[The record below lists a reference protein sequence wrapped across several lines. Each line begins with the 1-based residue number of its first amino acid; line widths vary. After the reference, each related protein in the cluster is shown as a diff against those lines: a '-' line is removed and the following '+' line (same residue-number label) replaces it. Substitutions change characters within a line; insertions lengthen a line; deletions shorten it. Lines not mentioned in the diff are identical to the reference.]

1 MMQIFAKKKNTATG
15 SVELKETSDLN
26 EHILNIITPSGI
38 DYDSTHA
45 NIGENVGKIYC
56 ISRYPA
62 ENIKYGWLAAL
73 CQLEGTITSIEFRRT
88 DADNLIDVYN
98 KKIAQ
103 LKGDRTTAKVESD
116 KQLIDKAIKDLEGL
130 IQKIAVQKEP
140 VGYVNIMLY
149 IRHTD
154 GRMLEDRIKRVSG
167 AVAVAQCK
175 LLNLKYKQLQ
185 AMKCM
190 APYGI
195 PSQQVAR
202 MGERNMPISTFL
214 GGFPM
219 ANAGINDPG
228 GYWLGRTSRT
238 NRVVIL
244 NQWIRSNDRVNSN
257 WFISGLPGSGKSTAI
272 KKIQTCEYSFGT
284 KIITLDPEE
293 EYVDLAAHPDINGDV
308 IDCAGGSAGRINP
321 LQVKYSPRI
330 TEDDLNDGENLN
342 DYMVYDEEMGISDL
356 ALHIQN
362 LRVFFKLYFGAE
374 SFDAG
379 IKTALEECIIEVYR
393 DFHITWDTEIAFLQ
407 PEDYPVIRDLY
418 NKVEEKSKKPDL
430 SQYKQSVYDR
440 LKDLLYSIAYGA
452 DQFIWNGP
460 TTINPQSDFIVLNCS
475 KLLEL
480 DENVKRAQ
488 FFNLTSWAW
497 HEMSKD
503 RSQKVIFGIDEGYLF
518 VDPDYPDLMKFVRNV
533 SKRDRKYEAGLMF
546 ITHSAVD
553 VLDPAVKRFGQAIID
568 NSCYRF
574 IMGTDGKNLQET
586 VDLFNLTEGEQTI
599 LASKSRGVGIL
610 FAGSV
615 RLDMRLEVS
624 NEMLEMFGKRG
635 GR

>member
-1 MMQIFAKKKNTATG
+1 MLHNGKTEKNRSTD
-15 SVELKETSDLN
+15 TSAASDVN
-26 EHILNIITPSGI
+26 ESILNIISPCGI
-38 DYDSTHA
+38 DYDNNHA

-56 ISRYPA
+56 ISRYPS
-62 ENIKYGWLAAL
+62 EDITYGWLAPL
-73 CQLEGTITSIEFRRT
+73 CQLEGTITSIEYRRT

-98 KKIAQ
+98 KKISQ
-103 LKGDRTTAKVESD
+103 LKGERTTAKEESE
-116 KQLIDKAIKDLEGL
+116 KQLNDKAIQDLEGL
-130 IQKIAVQKEP
+130 IKRIAVQKEP

-154 GRMLEDRIKRVSG
+154 MKQLEDRIKRVSG

-185 AMKCM
+185 ALKCI
-190 APYGI
+190 APYGTPNQI
-195 PSQQVAR
+195 VAQ

-228 GYWLGRTSRT
+228 GYFLGRTSRT
-238 NRVVIL
+238 NRIVIL
-244 NQWIRSNDRVNSN
+244 NQWLRNNDRVNSN
-257 WFISGLPGSGKSTAI
+257 WFISGLPGSGKSTAV
-272 KKIQTCEYSFGT
+272 KKINTCEHAFGA
-284 KIITLDPEE
+284 KIIIMDPEE
-293 EYVDLAAHPDINGDV
+293 EYIDLAMHPDIKGDV
-308 IDCAGGSAGRINP
+308 IDGAGGTSGRINP
-321 LQVKYSPRI
+321 LQVRYSPRI
-330 TEDDLNDGENLN
+330 TKEDLNSGEQLEN
-342 DYMVYDEEMGISDL
+342 YFIYEEDNGLSNL

-374 SFDAG
+374 NFDAG
-379 IKTALEECIIEVYR
+379 IKCALEECLIEVYK
-393 DFHITWDTEIAFLQ
+393 DFNITWDTEIAFLQ
-407 PEDYPVIRDLY
+407 AEDYPVLRDLY
-418 NKVEEKSKKPDL
+418 DKVDEKSKAEGL
-430 SQYKQSVYDR
+430 SAYKTSIYDR
-440 LKDLLYSIAYGA
+440 LKDMLYSIAYGA
-452 DQFIWNGP
+452 DQYVWNGP
-460 TTINPQSDFIVLNCS
+460 TTVNPQSDFIVLNCS
-475 KLLEL
+475 KLLEV

-488 FFNLTSWAW
+488 FFNLTSWSW

-503 RSQKVIFGIDEGYLF
+503 RNQKVIFNIDEGYLF

-533 SKRDRKYEAGLMF
+533 SKRDRKYEAGLIF

-574 IMGTDGKNLQET
+574 IMGCDGKNLQET
-586 VDLFNLTEGEQTI
+586 TDLFNLTDREQTI
-599 LASKSRGVGIL
+599 LASKTRGVGIL

-624 NEMLEMFGKRG
+624 DEMLAMFGKRG

>member
-15 SVELKETSDLN
+15 SAELKETSDLN

-38 DYDSTHA
+38 DYDNTHA

-154 GRMLEDRIKRVSG
+154 SRMLEDRIKRVSG

-308 IDCAGGSAGRINP
+308 IDCAGGSTGRINP
-321 LQVKYSPRI
+321 LQVRYSPRI
-330 TEDDLNDGENLN
+330 TEDDLNDGEKLN

-452 DQFIWNGP
+452 DQFVWNGP

-503 RSQKVIFGIDEGYLF
+503 RSQKVIFGIDEGYLC

>member
-98 KKIAQ
+98 KRIAQ

-195 PSQQVAR
+195 HSQQVAR

-308 IDCAGGSAGRINP
+308 IDCAGGSTGRINP

>member
-1 MMQIFAKKKNTATG
+1 MQIIAKKKNAVTG
-15 SVELKETSDLN
+15 SINVKEATDLN

-154 GRMLEDRIKRVSG
+154 SRMLEDRIKRVSG

-195 PSQQVAR
+195 PSQQVAQ

-238 NRVVIL
+238 NRIVIL

-272 KKIQTCEYSFGT
+272 KKIQTCENSFGT

-293 EYVDLAAHPDINGDV
+293 EYVDLAAYPDINGDV
-308 IDCAGGSAGRINP
+308 IDCAGGSTGRINP
-321 LQVKYSPRI
+321 LQVRYSPRI

-342 DYMVYDEEMGISDL
+342 DYMIYDEEMGISDL

-374 SFDAG
+374 NFDAG

-418 NKVEEKSKKPDL
+418 DKVEEKSKKPGL
-430 SQYKQSVYDR
+430 SQYKQSVYDK

>member
-38 DYDSTHA
+38 DYDNTHA

-73 CQLEGTITSIEFRRT
+73 YQLEGTITSIEFRRT

-308 IDCAGGSAGRINP
+308 IDCAGGSTGRINP

-503 RSQKVIFGIDEGYLF
+503 RSQKVIFGIDEGYLC

>member
-1 MMQIFAKKKNTATG
+1 MMQIFAKKKNTAIG

-98 KKIAQ
+98 KRIAQ

-308 IDCAGGSAGRINP
+308 IDCAGGSTGRINP

-503 RSQKVIFGIDEGYLF
+503 RSQKVIFGIDEGYLC

>member
-1 MMQIFAKKKNTATG
+1 MMQIFAKKKNTATR

-154 GRMLEDRIKRVSG
+154 SRMLEDRIKRVSG

-308 IDCAGGSAGRINP
+308 IDCAGGSTGRINP
-321 LQVKYSPRI
+321 LQVRYSPRI

-342 DYMVYDEEMGISDL
+342 DYMVYGEEMGISDL

-418 NKVEEKSKKPDL
+418 DKVEEKSKKPDL

>member
-154 GRMLEDRIKRVSG
+154 SRMLEDRIKRVSG

-308 IDCAGGSAGRINP
+308 IDCAGGSTGRINP
-321 LQVKYSPRI
+321 LQVRYSPRI

-342 DYMVYDEEMGISDL
+342 DYMVYGEEMGISDL

-418 NKVEEKSKKPDL
+418 DKVEEKSKKPDL

-460 TTINPQSDFIVLNCS
+460 TTINPQSDFIILNCS

>member
-1 MMQIFAKKKNTATG
+1 MRHIEKKEKGKSEAVI
-15 SVELKETSDLN
+15 SKSAMEIN
-26 EHILNIITPSGI
+26 EHILNIITPCGI
-38 DYDSTHA
+38 DYDNTHA

-62 ENIKYGWLAAL
+62 ENINYGWLAPL
-73 CQLEGTITSIEFRRT
+73 CRLEGTITSIEFRRT
-88 DADNLIDVYN
+88 DADNLIEVYN

-116 KQLIDKAIKDLEGL
+116 RQLMDKAIKDLEGL
-130 IQKIAVQKEP
+130 IKKIAVKKEP

-154 GRMLEDRIKRVSG
+154 AKLLEDRIKRVSG
-167 AVAVAQCK
+167 AVAVSQCK

-195 PSQQVAR
+195 PSHAVAQ

-272 KKIQTCEYSFGT
+272 KKILTCEYAYGV

-293 EYVDLAAHPDINGDV
+293 EYVDLASHPDIKGDV
-308 IDCAGGSAGRINP
+308 IDCAGGSTGRINP
-321 LQVKYSPRI
+321 LQVRYSPRV
-330 TEDDLNDGENLN
+330 TEDDMNAGDNLS
-342 DYMVYDEEMGISDL
+342 DYMIYDEDSGISDL

-362 LRVFFKLYFGAE
+362 LRVFFKLYFGSE

-379 IKTALEECIIEVYR
+379 IKTALEECLIDVYR
-393 DFHITWDTEIAFLQ
+393 DFNITWDTEIAFLK

-418 NKVEEKSKKPDL
+418 NKAEEKSKKEGI
-430 SQYKQSVYDR
+430 SEYKKSVYDK
-440 LKDLLYSIAYGA
+440 LLDLLYSIAYGA
-452 DQFIWNGP
+452 DQFIWNDP

-503 RSQKVIFGIDEGYLF
+503 RSQRTIFGIDEGYLF

-553 VLDPAVKRFGQAIID
+553 VLDPVVKRFGQAIID

-586 VDLFNLTEGEQTI
+586 ADLFNLTESEQTI

>member
-308 IDCAGGSAGRINP
+308 IDCAGGSTGRINP
-321 LQVKYSPRI
+321 LQVRYSPRI

-452 DQFIWNGP
+452 DQFVWNGP

>member
-98 KKIAQ
+98 KRIAQ

-167 AVAVAQCK
+167 AVAVAQCN

-308 IDCAGGSAGRINP
+308 IDCAGGSTGRINP

>member
-308 IDCAGGSAGRINP
+308 IDCAGGSTGRINP

-533 SKRDRKYEAGLMF
+533 SKRDRKYETGLMF

>member
-1 MMQIFAKKKNTATG
+1 
-15 SVELKETSDLN
+15 
-26 EHILNIITPSGI
+26 
-38 DYDSTHA
+38 
-45 NIGENVGKIYC
+45 
-56 ISRYPA
+56 
-62 ENIKYGWLAAL
+62 
-73 CQLEGTITSIEFRRT
+73 
-88 DADNLIDVYN
+88 
-98 KKIAQ
+98 
-103 LKGDRTTAKVESD
+103 
-116 KQLIDKAIKDLEGL
+116 
-130 IQKIAVQKEP
+130 
-140 VGYVNIMLY
+140 
-149 IRHTD
+149 
-154 GRMLEDRIKRVSG
+154 
-167 AVAVAQCK
+167 
-175 LLNLKYKQLQ
+175 
-185 AMKCM
+185 
-190 APYGI
+190 
-195 PSQQVAR
+195 
-202 MGERNMPISTFL
+202 
-214 GGFPM
+214 
-219 ANAGINDPG
+219 
-228 GYWLGRTSRT
+228 
-238 NRVVIL
+238 
-244 NQWIRSNDRVNSN
+244 
-257 WFISGLPGSGKSTAI
+257 
-272 KKIQTCEYSFGT
+272 
-284 KIITLDPEE
+284 
-293 EYVDLAAHPDINGDV
+293 
-308 IDCAGGSAGRINP
+308 
-321 LQVKYSPRI
+321 
-330 TEDDLNDGENLN
+330 
-342 DYMVYDEEMGISDL
+342 
-356 ALHIQN
+356 
-362 LRVFFKLYFGAE
+362 
-374 SFDAG
+374 
-379 IKTALEECIIEVYR
+379 LEECIIEVYR

-418 NKVEEKSKKPDL
+418 DKVEEKSKKPDL

>member
-308 IDCAGGSAGRINP
+308 IDCAGGSTGRINP
-321 LQVKYSPRI
+321 LQVRYSPRI

-342 DYMVYDEEMGISDL
+342 DYMVYGEEMGISDL

-418 NKVEEKSKKPDL
+418 DKVEEKSKKPDL

-624 NEMLEMFGKRG
+624 NEMFEMFGKRG

>member
-38 DYDSTHA
+38 DYDNTHA

-308 IDCAGGSAGRINP
+308 IDCAGGSTGRINP

>member
-308 IDCAGGSAGRINP
+308 IDCAGGSTGRINP
-321 LQVKYSPRI
+321 LQVRYSPRI
-330 TEDDLNDGENLN
+330 AEDDLNDGENLN

>member
-98 KKIAQ
+98 KRIAQ
-103 LKGDRTTAKVESD
+103 LKGDRTTAKVEPD

-308 IDCAGGSAGRINP
+308 IDCAGGSTGRINP

>member
-154 GRMLEDRIKRVSG
+154 SRMLEDRIKRVSG

-308 IDCAGGSAGRINP
+308 IDCAGGSTGRINP
-321 LQVKYSPRI
+321 LQVRYSPRI
-330 TEDDLNDGENLN
+330 AEDDLNDGENLN

-624 NEMLEMFGKRG
+624 IEMLEMFGKRG

>member
-154 GRMLEDRIKRVSG
+154 SRMLEDRIKRVSG

-308 IDCAGGSAGRINP
+308 IDCAGGSTGRINP
-321 LQVKYSPRI
+321 LQVRYSPRI

-342 DYMVYDEEMGISDL
+342 DYMVYGEEMGISDL

-418 NKVEEKSKKPDL
+418 DKVEEKSKKPDL

-518 VDPDYPDLMKFVRNV
+518 VDPDYQDLMKFVRNV

>member
-154 GRMLEDRIKRVSG
+154 SRMLEDRIKRVSG

-308 IDCAGGSAGRINP
+308 IDCAGGSTGRINP
-321 LQVKYSPRI
+321 LQVRYSPRI

-342 DYMVYDEEMGISDL
+342 DYMVYGEEMGISDL

-393 DFHITWDTEIAFLQ
+393 DFHITWDTQIAFLQ

-418 NKVEEKSKKPDL
+418 DKVEEKSKKPDL

>member
-238 NRVVIL
+238 KSGGIL
-244 NQWIRSNDRVNSN
+244 NQGITSNDRVNSN

-308 IDCAGGSAGRINP
+308 IDCAGGSTGRINP

-503 RSQKVIFGIDEGYLF
+503 RSQKVIFGIDEGYLC

>member
-98 KKIAQ
+98 KRIAQ

-308 IDCAGGSAGRINP
+308 IDCAGGSTGRINP

-503 RSQKVIFGIDEGYLF
+503 RSQKVIFGIDEGYLC

>member
-154 GRMLEDRIKRVSG
+154 SRMLEDRIKRVSG

-308 IDCAGGSAGRINP
+308 IDCAGGSTGRINP
-321 LQVKYSPRI
+321 LQVRYSPRI
-330 TEDDLNDGENLN
+330 AEDDLNDGENLN

-356 ALHIQN
+356 AIHIQN

>member
-98 KKIAQ
+98 KRIAQ

-308 IDCAGGSAGRINP
+308 IDCAGGSTGRINP

-488 FFNLTSWAW
+488 FFNFTSWAW

>member
-98 KKIAQ
+98 KRIAQ

-154 GRMLEDRIKRVSG
+154 SRMLEDRIKRVSG

-308 IDCAGGSAGRINP
+308 IDCAGGSTGRINP
-321 LQVKYSPRI
+321 LQVRYSPRI

-342 DYMVYDEEMGISDL
+342 YYMVYDEEMGISDL

-418 NKVEEKSKKPDL
+418 DKVEEKSKKPDL

>member
-98 KKIAQ
+98 KRIAQ

-257 WFISGLPGSGKSTAI
+257 WFISGLPSSGKSTAI

-308 IDCAGGSAGRINP
+308 IDCAGGSTGRINP

>member
-15 SVELKETSDLN
+15 SAELKETSDLN

-154 GRMLEDRIKRVSG
+154 SRMLEDRIKRVSG

-308 IDCAGGSAGRINP
+308 IDCAGGSTGRINP
-321 LQVKYSPRI
+321 LQVRYSPRI
-330 TEDDLNDGENLN
+330 TEDDLNDGEKLN

-452 DQFIWNGP
+452 DQFVWNGP

>member
-308 IDCAGGSAGRINP
+308 IDCAGGSTGRINP

-452 DQFIWNGP
+452 DLFIWNGP

-503 RSQKVIFGIDEGYLF
+503 RSQKVIFGIDEGYLC

>member
-38 DYDSTHA
+38 DYDNTHA

-308 IDCAGGSAGRINP
+308 IDCAGGSTGRINP

-503 RSQKVIFGIDEGYLF
+503 RSQKVIFGIDEGYLC

>member
-219 ANAGINDPG
+219 ANAVINDPG

-308 IDCAGGSAGRINP
+308 IDCAGGSTGRINP

-503 RSQKVIFGIDEGYLF
+503 RSQKVIFGIDEGYLC

>member
-308 IDCAGGSAGRINP
+308 IDCAGGSTGRINP
-321 LQVKYSPRI
+321 LQVRYSPRI

-342 DYMVYDEEMGISDL
+342 DYMVYGEEMGISDL

-418 NKVEEKSKKPDL
+418 DKVEEKSKKPDL

>member
-15 SVELKETSDLN
+15 SATLKETSDLN

-38 DYDSTHA
+38 DYDNTHA

-154 GRMLEDRIKRVSG
+154 SRMLEDRIKRVSG

-308 IDCAGGSAGRINP
+308 IDCAGGSTGRINP
-321 LQVKYSPRI
+321 LQVRYSPRI
-330 TEDDLNDGENLN
+330 TEDDLNDGEKLN

-503 RSQKVIFGIDEGYLF
+503 RSQKVIFGIEEGYLF

>member
-154 GRMLEDRIKRVSG
+154 SRMLEDRIKRVSG

-228 GYWLGRTSRT
+228 GYWPGRTSRT

-308 IDCAGGSAGRINP
+308 IDCAGGSTGRINP
-321 LQVKYSPRI
+321 LQVRYSPRI
-330 TEDDLNDGENLN
+330 AEDDLNDGENLN

-503 RSQKVIFGIDEGYLF
+503 RSQKVIFGIDEGYLC

>member
-308 IDCAGGSAGRINP
+308 IDCAGGSTGRINP

-342 DYMVYDEEMGISDL
+342 DYMVYGEEMGISDL

-418 NKVEEKSKKPDL
+418 DKVEEKSKKPDL

>member
-38 DYDSTHA
+38 DYDNTHA

-154 GRMLEDRIKRVSG
+154 SRMLEDRIKRVSG

-308 IDCAGGSAGRINP
+308 IDCAGGSTGRINP
-321 LQVKYSPRI
+321 LQVRYSPRI
-330 TEDDLNDGENLN
+330 TEDDLNDGEKLN

-452 DQFIWNGP
+452 DQFVWNGP

>member
-154 GRMLEDRIKRVSG
+154 SRMLEDRIKRVSG

-308 IDCAGGSAGRINP
+308 IDCAGGSTGRINP
-321 LQVKYSPRI
+321 LQVRYSPRI
-330 TEDDLNDGENLN
+330 TEDDLNDGEKLN
-342 DYMVYDEEMGISDL
+342 DYMVYGEEMGISDL

-418 NKVEEKSKKPDL
+418 DKVEEKSKKPDL

>member
-38 DYDSTHA
+38 DYDNTHA

-308 IDCAGGSAGRINP
+308 IDCAGGSTGRINP

-475 KLLEL
+475 KLIEL

-503 RSQKVIFGIDEGYLF
+503 RSQKVIFGIDEGYLC

>member
-98 KKIAQ
+98 KRIAQ

-272 KKIQTCEYSFGT
+272 KKIQTCEFSFGT

-308 IDCAGGSAGRINP
+308 IDCAGGSTGRINP

-503 RSQKVIFGIDEGYLF
+503 RSQKVIFGIDEGYLC